1 MGRAHKGD
9 RAMGLGTQC
18 LEDKNKQNFVKDT
31 SGYSSFFGQDQ
42 SPRGDQ
48 GRKRGCRWA
57 WWDNAD
63 AEWREGHPGVCSSS
77 RSQETCL
84 QTQRPGPSHWERKE

>member
-1 MGRAHKGD
+1 
-9 RAMGLGTQC
+9 MGLGTWC

-48 GRKRGCRWA
+48 GRKRLPLGLV
-57 WWDNAD
+57 
-63 AEWREGHPGVCSSS
+63 G
-77 RSQETCL
+77 
-84 QTQRPGPSHWERKE
+84 